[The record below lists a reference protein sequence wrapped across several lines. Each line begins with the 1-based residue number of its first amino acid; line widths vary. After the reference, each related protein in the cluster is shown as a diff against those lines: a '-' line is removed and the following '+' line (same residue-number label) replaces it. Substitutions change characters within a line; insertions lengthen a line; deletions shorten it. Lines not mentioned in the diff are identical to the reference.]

1 MIPKRNTETGQKLCN
16 LVRVI
21 SKPQCFGMV
30 GEGEGEWLVSN
41 TAISSERREMIR
53 ARILLNIIL

>member
-1 MIPKRNTETGQKLCN
+1 MTETGQKLCN

-41 TAISSERREMIR
+41 TAISAERREMIR